1 MARIDLAILSSGIVG
16 ITSDMIKTA
25 KYSLPDSVLIFDID
39 SREIFKNRREFIQAT
54 DSKVLLSSDINEEN
68 EQKLWELP
76 TSLYFWKIKE
86 LEARIKEWPKSKSE
100 HKMKAY
106 WLKIREY
113 LTS

>member
-1 MARIDLAILSSGIVG
+1 MIAWSEILKNIIFPFQFTGPIIPYMARIDLAILSSGIVG

-68 EQKLWELP
+68 EQKL
-76 TSLYFWKIKE
+76 
-86 LEARIKEWPKSKSE
+86 
-100 HKMKAY
+100 
-106 WLKIREY
+106 
-113 LTS
+113 